1 MIEELQM
8 INHWLQNKEPNFLA
22 KHGIDS
28 TYFFALSD
36 TVTYIERF
44 RDTNHGVLPTMD
56 TVGVEFDDFRK
67 LNELD
72 PIEYLVKQLREQKA
86 YTEYAPVLSASATL
100 MAEGKTLESMF
111 KLRGD
116 VDSLI
121 KKYASSVEQY
131 DWVKNAVER
140 YNEYMKN
147 HGKEGLAGLPTGISK
162 LDELT
167 GGWMEDDLILLAGRL
182 NEGKSLLGTFFA
194 FKVWIA
200 FKLAGIKR
208 PVAFIST
215 EMSALEVSYRLDTL
229 KAHFSNRGLREG
241 KIAQHELYREYL
253 EELSKNEN
261 GLIILSQETNGGN
274 PFKTTDVLTM
284 VESERPGFLIIDQLY
299 DIVDIRGDWDIRRR
313 IVNATREIRDINL
326 MTKTPT
332 MILVQ
337 AGREAAKDARKNS
350 DATPEI
356 DQIQES
362 DSPAQKA
369 TRALTIKKTNDTFK
383 ISLKKNRGGK
393 KDEDV
398 PTG

>member
-1 MIEELQM
+1 M
-8 INHWLQNKEPNFLA
+8 NDA
-22 KHGIDS
+22 VS
-28 TYFFALSD
+28 
-36 TVTYIERF
+36 YIERF
-44 RDTNHGVLPTMD
+44 RDSNRGVLPTMD

-72 PIEYLVKQLREQKA
+72 PVDYLVKQLREQKA
-86 YTEYAPVLSASATL
+86 YTEYSPVLSASATL
-100 MAEGKTLESMF
+100 MAEGKTMESMF

-116 VDSLI
+116 VDELI
-121 KKYASSVEQY
+121 KKYATNVEQY
-131 DWVKNAVER
+131 DWVKNALDR
-140 YNEYMKN
+140 YTAYMLK
-147 HGKEGLAGLPTGISK
+147 HGIEGMAGLPTGLK
-162 LDELT
+162 ALDELT

-194 FKVWIA
+194 FKVWMA
-200 FKLAGIKR
+200 FKLKGITK

-241 KIAQHELYREYL
+241 KLPVHELYLEYL
-253 EELSKNEN
+253 EGLSKEKN

-274 PFKTTDVLTM
+274 PFKTTDILAM
-284 VESERPGFLIIDQLY
+284 VESERPGFLVIDQLY
-299 DIVDIRGDWDIRRR
+299 DIADVRGDWDIRRR

-362 DSPAQKA
+362 DSPAQKS
-369 TRALTIKKTNDTFK
+369 TRALTIKKTGDIFK
-383 ISLKKNRGGK
+383 MSLKKNRGGK
-393 KDEDV
+393 RDEDV
-398 PTG
+398 YLRADIDKGIYEEVAEETIHF